1 MRFGIM
7 AMQVDALIPADLST
21 ENALENITGFDHAAL
36 FSRLADQGFELIELG
51 GDLEFFYP
59 RSFAKPAIK
68 DLAELKGERGP
79 ELSL

>member
-1 MRFGIM
+1 MNI
-7 AMQVDALIPADLST
+7 LS
-21 ENALENITGFDHAAL
+21 
-36 FSRLADQGFELIELG
+36 SLIELG